1 MNNFKTIA
9 IALFTIGTL
18 AVSAQTKKVDVNKS
32 TIKWIGKKVTGQH
45 NGEVKLQDGALVFK
59 AGKIAGGSFTVDMAS
74 IEVTDLKA
82 GQGKEKLE
90 GHLKNDDF
98 FATEKY
104 PTATLDFKSIAT
116 KKNNIYTVTADLT
129 VKGKTAPVVFY
140 LVVAGNSATTKFNID
155 RTKYDVKYGSGS
167 FFQGLGDK
175 TIDDNFE
182 ISAVLVW

>member
-1 MNNFKTIA
+1 
-9 IALFTIGTL
+9 
-18 AVSAQTKKVDVNKS
+18 
-32 TIKWIGKKVTGQH
+32 
-45 NGEVKLQDGALVFK
+45 
-59 AGKIAGGSFTVDMAS
+59 MAS

-90 GHLKNDDF
+90 GHLKNYDF

-129 VKGKTAPVVFY
+129 VKGKTAPVVFD
-140 LVVAGNSATTKFNID
+140 LAVSGNSATTKFNID

-167 FFQGLGDK
+167 FFEGLGDK